1 MGGDDILKC
10 KIKNSE
16 LAKKSIAL
24 QGLTQVEL
32 SMIIGISKP
41 YLSQV
46 LNKKRTCKASTA
58 KKISDALHSDI
69 KTQFNVFV

>member
-16 LAKKSIAL
+16 LAKENIAL
-24 QGLTQVEL
+24 QGLTQVEF
-32 SMIIGISKP
+32 SVIVGISKS

-46 LNKKRTCKASTA
+46 LNGKRT
-58 KKISDALHSDI
+58 
-69 KTQFNVFV
+69 

>member
-1 MGGDDILKC
+1 MRGDDILKC

-16 LAKKSIAL
+16 LAKENIAL

-32 SMIIGISKP
+32 SVIIGVSKS

-46 LNKKRTCKASTA
+46 LNGKRTCKSSTA
-58 KKISDALHSDI
+58 KKIANALHSDI
-69 KTQFNVFV
+69 KTQFDVFV